1 MKYPADRLV
10 WRPAALD
17 HAQSDE
23 GAPIPQASALDK
35 RGAAGNRG
43 FMRGFMEFQ
52 AFHTDVRTPDI
63 ANTDEA

>member
-1 MKYPADRLV
+1 LKCHADRLV
-10 WRPAALD
+10 WRPAAID

-35 RGAAGNRG
+35 RNAAGNRG
-43 FMRGFMEFQ
+43 FLRGFMEFQ
-52 AFHTDVRTPDI
+52 AFNTDVHAPDI